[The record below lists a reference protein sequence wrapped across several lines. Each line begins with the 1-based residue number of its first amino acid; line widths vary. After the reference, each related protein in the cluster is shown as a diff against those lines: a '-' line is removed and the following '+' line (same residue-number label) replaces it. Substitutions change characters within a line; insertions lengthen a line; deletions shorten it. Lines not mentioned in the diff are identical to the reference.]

1 MTSTTPVSTT
11 DTVLICD
18 RCGTPLHPGTGD
30 FFQVHILAV
39 ADPSPPVVSGNEEP
53 AELRRKI
60 ENLLAEMQSLSP
72 QEAMDQVYRRVIIY
86 LCNACYHPWIEN
98 PAGS

>member
-1 MTSTTPVSTT
+1 MASTTAAT

-18 RCGTPLHPGTGD
+18 RCGQELHPGTGD
-30 FFQVHILAV
+30 FFQVNILAI
-39 ADPSPPVVSGNEEP
+39 ADPSPPVVSGDEKP

-60 ENLLAEMQSLSP
+60 EKLLAEMQGVSA
-72 QEAMDQVYRRVIIY
+72 QEAMDQVYRRVTIY

-98 PAGS
+98 PAGG